1 MGPAFGKESAI
12 MAYIGF
18 LLLTYL
24 AAAFPFGLLVSLV
37 CCGIDPRLAGSRNTG
52 ATNVARLCGTR
63 LGVLTLLLDL
73 AKGLVPVL
81 IARAMSDSVLYL
93 SLILVTA
100 VAGHMFSVFL
110 YGRGGKGVATA
121 IGVFLGAAPAAALL
135 SVAACVAVIRVTG
148 YVSAGSLV
156 LAVALPVLCGL
167 LGHPALVPA
176 GVVVAAL
183 IIYKHRENIA
193 RLRAGQEKSWRKKSA
208 PAAD

>member
-1 MGPAFGKESAI
+1 

-24 AAAFPFGLLVSLV
+24 VASFPFGLLVALLG
-37 CCGIDPRLAGSRNTG
+37 CGLDPRLAGSCNTG
-52 ATNVARLCGTR
+52 ATNVARLCGAR

-73 AKGLVPVL
+73 AKGLIPVL
-81 IARAMSDSVLYL
+81 CARAMSDSTLFT
-93 SLILVTA
+93 SLVIVTA
-100 VAGHMFSVFL
+100 VVGHMFSVFL

-121 IGVFLGAAPAAALL
+121 IGVFLAAAPSAALL
-135 SVAACVAVIRVTG
+135 AVVACVAVIRLSG

-156 LAVALPVLCGL
+156 LAVALPTLCAL
-167 LGHPALVPA
+167 LGHADLVAA

-193 RLRAGQEKSWRKKSA
+193 RLRAGQEKSWRKP
-208 PAAD
+208 PAAG